1 MSISLAVKYRPNK
14 FKDVCSQASTIRIL
28 SRQLETNS
36 FVNTYLFEGPSGTGK
51 TTLARI
57 FANEINNNLGN
68 PIEIDAAS
76 NGSVENV
83 RALVDSANLRAI
95 DSEYKVF
102 IIDECHQITAAGWQA
117 FLKTIEEPPK
127 YTIFMFCTTDP
138 QKMPQTIINRC
149 QTYKIT
155 KIKNEDITN
164 RLLYISNN
172 EPFTIT
178 QDAADY
184 ITRMSEGSMRQAIT
198 YLDKCKDYSDNIKV
212 EDVIAVLGDC
222 SYDTFFDLTNARI
235 DGDLNSIISI
245 IDRTYSNG
253 DDLKLFVDKYFEFI
267 LSVCKYCIFNDI
279 ETTDIPNYYKDKLD
293 YLVNIEQP
301 NLFFNKYLQDI
312 LAIKQAIKGDS
323 NIRNTV
329 EAMLIK
335 RGD

>member
-1 MSISLAVKYRPNK
+1 MSLATKYRPNK
-14 FKDVCSQASTIRIL
+14 FEDVCGQSSVIRIL
-28 SRQLETNS
+28 NRQIEIGVLPNCI
-36 FVNTYLFEGPSGTGK
+36 LFEGSSGCGK
-51 TTLARI
+51 TTIARI
-57 FANEINNNLGN
+57 LANRINRGFGE
-68 PIEIDAAS
+68 PIEIDGAS
-76 NGSVENV
+76 NNGVENV
-83 RALVDSANLRAI
+83 RNIVESANLRAV
-95 DSEYKVF
+95 DSEYKIF

-117 FLKTIEEPPK
+117 FLKCIEETPK
-127 YTIFMFCTTDP
+127 YTIFIFCTTDP
-138 QKMPQTIINRC
+138 QKLPQTIINRC
-149 QTYKIT
+149 QTFKIT
-155 KIKNEDITN
+155 KIKNTDIFN
-164 RLLYISNN
+164 RLSYIVSN
-172 EPFTIT
+172 EPFTAT
-178 QDAADY
+178 EDALDY

-198 YLDKCKDYSDNIKV
+198 YLDKCKDYSDNITV

-253 DDLKLFVDKYFEFI
+253 DDLKLFIDKYFEFI

-279 ETTDIPNYYKDKLD
+279 QVTDIPEYYKNKLD

-301 NLFFNKYLQDI
+301 NIFFNKYLQDI